1 MVARTYGQ
9 YCGVARALE
18 LVGER
23 WALLVVRDLL
33 LGPKRFGELRQGL
46 PRIPSNILS
55 ARLKE
60 LEQGGIIQRSVLPLP
75 ATGVVYELTEHGRA
89 LDPILVALGG
99 WGVAALGPPRDDDWM
114 NADSLG
120 LALRDSFRPSA
131 ARGVDATFEVHL
143 GESVAHAYV
152 HDATVEVVRGPAES
166 PDLIIDADLTLGRL
180 IAGDLDAHRALAT
193 GRVAITGTRRLF
205 QLFAEI
211 FRFERGQ
218 A

>member
-1 MVARTYGQ
+1 
-9 YCGVARALE
+9 VARALE

-55 ARLKE
+55 ARLRE
-60 LEQGGIIQRSVLPLP
+60 LEQTGIIRRSVLPLP
-75 ATGVVYELTEHGRA
+75 ASGVVYELTERGRA

-99 WGVAALGPPRDDDWM
+99 WGAMTLTAPRPDDWM

-120 LALRDSFRPSA
+120 LALRDSFRPGA

-152 HDATVEVVRGPAES
+152 HDAMVVVERGPAES
-166 PDLIIDADLTLGRL
+166 PDLVISADLTLGRL
-180 IAGDLDAHRALAT
+180 IAGDLDAARALAT
-193 GRVAITGTRRLF
+193 GRIAVTGTRRLF

-211 FRFERGQ
+211 FRFER
-218 A
+218 ASA

>member
-1 MVARTYGQ
+1 MGTRTYGQ

-55 ARLKE
+55 ARLRE
-60 LEQGGIIQRSVLPLP
+60 LEQAGVIQRSVLPLP
-75 ATGVVYELTEHGRA
+75 ASGVVYELTEHGRA

-99 WGVAALGPPRDDDWM
+99 WGATTLAAPRPDDSM

-120 LALRDSFRPSA
+120 LALRDSFRPDA
-131 ARGVDATFEVHL
+131 AHGVDATFEVHL
-143 GESVAHAYV
+143 GESVAHAHV
-152 HDATVEVVRGPAES
+152 HDAMVDVDRGPAES
-166 PDLIIDADLTLGRL
+166 PDLVISADLTLGRL
-180 IAGDLDAHRALAT
+180 IAGDLDAARALAT
-193 GRVAITGTRRLF
+193 GKIAVTGTRRLF

-211 FRFERGQ
+211 FRFER
-218 A
+218 ASA

>member
-1 MVARTYGQ
+1 MRTYGQ

-33 LGPKRFGELRQGL
+33 LGPKRFGELRYGL

-60 LEQGGIIQRSVLPLP
+60 LEHAGVIQRSVLPLP

-89 LDPILVALGG
+89 LDPILVALGA
-99 WGVAALGPPRDDDWM
+99 WGVSALAVPRPDDWM
-114 NADSLG
+114 NSDSLG
-120 LALRDSFRPSA
+120 LALRDSFRPDA
-131 ARGVDATFEVHL
+131 AHGVDATFEVHL

-152 HDATVEVVRGPAES
+152 HDATVDVERGPAES
-166 PDLIIDADLTLGRL
+166 PDLLIVSSDLTLGRL
-180 IAGDLDAHRALAT
+180 IAGDIDVSRALAT
-193 GRVAITGTRRLF
+193 GRVVITGTRRLF

-211 FRFERGQ
+211 FRFER
-218 A
+218 ATA